1 MKNYNI
7 SEGTAEDELANNPDI
22 KAGDTITYISNNQG
36 DYLKYKVVEGSEG
49 ERTLKLID
57 SYAHQMG
64 DYDIDTENNGYN
76 TDEEKDSQDSQSGG
90 KRRKTNKRKTNKR
103 KTNKRKTNKRKTN
116 KRKTNKRKTNKRK

>member
-64 DYDIDTENNGYN
+64 DYDIDTDNNGYN
-76 TDEEKDSQDSQSGG
+76 TDEEEKDSQNSQSGG

-103 KTNKRKTNKRKTN
+103 KTNKRKTNKRKRNN
-116 KRKTNKRKTNKRK
+116 KRKTNKRK

>member
-64 DYDIDTENNGYN
+64 YYDIDTDNNGYN
-76 TDEEKDSQDSQSGG
+76 TDKEKDSQDSQSGG
-90 KRRKTNKRKTNKR
+90 RRKTNKRKTNKRKNNNKRKTNKR
-103 KTNKRKTNKRKTN
+103 KTNKRKRNNKRK
-116 KRKTNKRKTNKRK
+116 